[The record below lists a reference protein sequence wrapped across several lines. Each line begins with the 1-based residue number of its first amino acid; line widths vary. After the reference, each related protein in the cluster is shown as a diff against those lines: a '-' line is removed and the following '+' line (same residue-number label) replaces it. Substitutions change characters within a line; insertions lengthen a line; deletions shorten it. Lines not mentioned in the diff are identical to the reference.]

1 MTRISSQQV
10 YLSSLVRTLKSS
22 DTLSD
27 YKKLYNLADAAIT
40 NMQLSNSL
48 ADVPT
53 MVSIALAL
61 KDIPL
66 ERVQFVQYPGGT
78 GGTGIYSGK
87 VQPNEYLG
95 NQMMEL
101 IAADQPFS
109 LEEAGDGVGS
119 IADPNAP
126 VAEATPEATDGATA
140 APVEEDLPV
149 LDIRGQNAADYT
161 CSVTNNY

>member
-1 MTRISSQQV
+1 MVSTSASTVLWSTTYTGINLPEAGTYNLQGWSALAFLRSRHGVGDGSDLTRISSQQV

-78 GGTGIYSGK
+78 GGTGVYAGK

-95 NQMMEL
+95 EP
-101 IAADQPFS
+101 D
-109 LEEAGDGVGS
+109 
-119 IADPNAP
+119 
-126 VAEATPEATDGATA
+126 DGAHC
-140 APVEEDLPV
+140 
-149 LDIRGQNAADYT
+149 G
-161 CSVTNNY
+161 